1 MNKELLSYILQ
12 EVDMER
18 VSLAIKYMDIQRAPL
33 SVVDERLFDQI
44 YDLLEDYGEDNGLSE
59 GWWMSE
65 FEIDDVILQL

>member
-1 MNKELLSYILQ
+1 MNKELLSYISQ

-33 SVVDERLFDQI
+33 SVVDEGLFDQI
-44 YDLLEDYGEDNGLSE
+44 YDLLEDYGEDNNLPE

>member
-1 MNKELLSYILQ
+1 MNKELLSYISQ

-33 SVVDERLFDQI
+33 SVVDEGLFDQI

>member
-1 MNKELLSYILQ
+1 MNKELLSYISQ

-33 SVVDERLFDQI
+33 SVVDEGLFDQI

-65 FEIDDVILQL
+65 FEIDDIVLQL

>member
-1 MNKELLSYILQ
+1 MNKELLSYISQ

-33 SVVDERLFDQI
+33 SVVDEGLLDQI

-65 FEIDDVILQL
+65 FEIDDIVLQL

>member
-1 MNKELLSYILQ
+1 MNKELLSYISQ

>member
-1 MNKELLSYILQ
+1 MNKELLSYISQ

-33 SVVDERLFDQI
+33 SVVDEGLFDQI
-44 YDLLEDYGEDNGLSE
+44 YDLLEDYGEDNNLPE

-65 FEIDDVILQL
+65 FEIDNIVLQL

>member
-1 MNKELLSYILQ
+1 MNKELLSYISQ

-33 SVVDERLFDQI
+33 SVVDEGLFDQI
-44 YDLLEDYGEDNGLSE
+44 YDLLEDYSEDNNLPE

-65 FEIDDVILQL
+65 FEIDDIVLQL

>member
-1 MNKELLSYILQ
+1 MNKELLSYISQ

-18 VSLAIKYMDIQRAPL
+18 VSLAVKSMDIQRAPL
-33 SVVDERLFDQI
+33 SVVDEGLFDQI

-65 FEIDDVILQL
+65 FEIDNIVLQL